1 MLRGVSLTTRRTRQ
15 TPGASENGL
24 ISQPVRFVEL
34 PNPGFAAACN
44 RAVESSNAPWVML
57 LNPDVLID
65 EQQLRAIVSRVHE
78 LSPDKTLAVSMTTH
92 GTTHAGI
99 ALAPGWWFVD
109 ATPKYWSQLMGPSGG
124 AGLYARERFLE
135 VGGFL
140 ESLFAWGEDVDLAW
154 RLTRRGIGCEVLD
167 LRLPHQGGHSHAG
180 SRGALQ
186 RKVSML
192 YRNRTLVAKRNLSRP
207 KFLSVLHGLRR
218 LCTCVRAEERPAP
231 CPSCLTFGLL
241 GRRPAI
247 AEPIAVLGWRRTG
260 TMVRSEGHMY
270 LPLWSSAPSA
280 TRVWSGLAGRSPLTP
295 LDPPTFDRS

>member
-1 MLRGVSLTTRRTRQ
+1 MARLVGRVEGVAWCFVDNTPNAADAGRLREWVGS
-15 TPGASENGL
+15 
-24 ISQPVRFVEL
+24 SQPVRFVEL

-65 EQQLRAIVSRVHE
+65 EQQLRAIVSRAHE

-109 ATPKYWSQLMGPSGG
+109 ATPRYWSQLMGPSGG

-154 RLTRRGIGCEVLD
+154 RLTRRGVGCEVLD

-180 SRGALQ
+180 SREALQ

-207 KFLSVLHGLRR
+207 KFVAFCMVYAAFVLVSAPRNARRHALR
-218 LCTCVRAEERPAP
+218 A
-231 CPSCLTFGLL
+231 SLL
-241 GRRPAI
+241 G
-247 AEPIAVLGWRRTG
+247 
-260 TMVRSEGHMY
+260 Y
-270 LPLWSSAPSA
+270 
-280 TRVWSGLAGRSPLTP
+280 LAGVRQSRNL
-295 LDPPTFDRS
+295 SQI